1 TSTNITGIASS
12 PYTFNV
18 SPTSNKTYTVT
29 ALKNASCTAIA
40 ADMTGSAAITVNSRP
55 TSVVSGTG
63 SVCNGSSR
71 TISVALTG
79 TGPWDLTYSDGT
91 TSTNIT

>member
-18 SPTSNKTYTVT
+18 SPTSNTTYTVT
-29 ALKNASCTAIA
+29 ALKGANCTAIA
-40 ADMTGSAAITVNSRP
+40 ADMTGSAVITVNPRP
-55 TSVVSGTG
+55 TAVVSG
-63 SVCNGSSR
+63 SVAICSGSSA
-71 TISVALTG
+71 TVSVALTG

-91 TSTNIT
+91 